1 MKMSTQHRALGALA
15 FCATCALASP
25 GAMAASV
32 IDAANDY
39 VPTYAGSRAG
49 DLDVLSSFVNY
60 DVATDS
66 FAFGATLAAAPGTS
80 PAGFYVWGIDRGTGT
95 ERLNTGAIPVGA
107 GVKFDAV
114 VIFRLDA
121 TATVN
126 TFGPVAA
133 APIPGI
139 VTFAGNTISGTIAGS
154 LLPSTGFAKVDY
166 TWNLWPR
173 DGALANNTAISDF
186 APNASNASVLSPVP
200 EPETYALMALGLA
213 GVTLATCRRRGSKA

>member
-1 MKMSTQHRALGALA
+1 MKMPTGNKALGALA
-15 FCATCALASP
+15 LTAACAFAAPT
-25 GAMAASV
+25 AMAASV
-32 IDAANDY
+32 VDAAGDY
-39 VPTYAGSRAG
+39 VPTYAGSKAG

-60 DVATDS
+60 DAATDS
-66 FAFGATLAAAPGTS
+66 FAFSATVAAAVGTS

-114 VIFRLDA
+114 VIFRLDG

-133 APIPGI
+133 APIPGV

-154 LLPSTGFAKVDY
+154 LLPSTGFARVDY

-213 GVTLATCRRRGSKA
+213 GVALATRRRRGAQG